1 MIKLQFP
8 IYYIQELKYRLIYT
22 ALGTILFFFTTYKYK
37 QGLIFMILPQGLSH
51 FITSELTE
59 IFFTYIH
66 FCILLTIG
74 FTIFIG
80 LIQIYLFLRPGLY
93 KYEAKLLLKLLISFF
108 FFYFFIYIFIFPAL
122 IKMLWKLFS
131 LYAQNFTPINLTF
144 EPKLTD
150 YLKNIQQLNKILSLS
165 FPCIIL
171 LNIIQKQ
178 TKKHL
183 LVKYRG
189 IIYIIFFLIAALIT
203 PPDILSQ
210 MLVGLPLIF
219 FFEIQII
226 FWSIYKEYIKK
237 IAN

>member
-1 MIKLQFP
+1 M
-8 IYYIQELKYRLIYT
+8 
-22 ALGTILFFFTTYKYK
+22 
-37 QGLIFMILPQGLSH
+37 
-51 FITSELTE
+51 
-59 IFFTYIH
+59 
-66 FCILLTIG
+66 
-74 FTIFIG
+74 
-80 LIQIYLFLRPGLY
+80 
-93 KYEAKLLLKLLISFF
+93 
-108 FFYFFIYIFIFPAL
+108 
-122 IKMLWKLFS
+122 
-131 LYAQNFTPINLTF
+131 YAQNFTPINLTF

-183 LVKYRG
+183 WVKYRG